1 MADILQ
7 AFIRMKF
14 RGLAQRRMERTCRFK
29 WAAALLEV
37 RISMSYVTLTDI
49 AGIFLEALAVLKK
62 NQHLLE

>member
-1 MADILQ
+1 
-7 AFIRMKF
+7 MKF